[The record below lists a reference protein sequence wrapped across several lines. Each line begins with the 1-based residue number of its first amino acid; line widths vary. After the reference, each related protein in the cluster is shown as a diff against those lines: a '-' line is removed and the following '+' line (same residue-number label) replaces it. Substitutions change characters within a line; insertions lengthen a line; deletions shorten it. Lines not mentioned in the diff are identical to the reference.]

1 MLYRF
6 LADLI
11 LVLHLGFIVFVVAGG
26 LLALRWRWVALVHLP
41 ASAWGVFVELAGNKN
56 AKIKIAQWFEI
67 TGKVCPLTPF
77 ENVLRQSAGASG
89 YEGGFIEHYL
99 IPLIYPGVPSRHLP
113 ILLAALVVVV
123 NVVVYSLVWR
133 YPRKSSGGEAPG

>member
-26 LLALRWRWVALVHLP
+26 LLALRWRWMPLVHLP
-41 ASAWGVFVELAGNKN
+41 AVAWGVFVELA
-56 AKIKIAQWFEI
+56 
-67 TGKVCPLTPF
+67 GKVCPLTPF

-89 YEGGFIEHYL
+89 YEGGFVEHYL
-99 IPLIYPGVPSRHLP
+99 IPLIYPGAPSPHLA
-113 ILLAALVVVV
+113 IILAALVVVA
-123 NVVVYSLVWR
+123 NVIVYSVVWR
-133 YPRKSSGGEAPG
+133 YHRKSSGVEMPR